1 MINLH
6 IRMDVLLLI
15 IGMSSCTFG
24 AKVGIY
30 SLCFKNVFE
39 VEKEG
44 EHKRVVVAQKVT
56 GHDHCGL

>member
-1 MINLH
+1 
-6 IRMDVLLLI
+6 MDVLLLI